1 MNNTIKK
8 AVFFFISLIIIWL
21 FPILFAELLPLSA
34 EGIQILAIFIA
45 AILLWLTVGIDWTS
59 IFILLAIPTVIPSI
73 GIAGVMS
80 ASLGNNTIAFLIFS
94 CILTYALSSSGF
106 LRRAALWFVNSK
118 IGQKSHWHFAF
129 MYFLSILII
138 GSFIAPTV
146 LFVLYFAL
154 AKEIYEV
161 CSLKEDSSFAK
172 MLMIGTAIFTS
183 ISCAMTPIAHTFP
196 LMAIG
201 FYETATGEIISWGK
215 YMLIGIPV
223 GILLSAFVFGILYLG
238 FKKKIAAEGFN
249 AFKLAPMGK
258 VSLIEKESIIV
269 FGLVVVLWLIM
280 GIAPNLIPGLKEAT
294 TTAPPMFGIVILCAL
309 GALNFKEAITK
320 GVPWQSIIL
329 CAATLVIGK
338 YLTSAEFGITDYFAS
353 LVAPLTTNASA
364 FSLILIVVAF
374 AIIMT
379 NLMSNIVTTTVAY
392 NILTPIIIT
401 TGLIHPQLS
410 TILIGMAASLAFA
423 TPPAIAHVALA
434 AGSGYADS
442 KDMLKYGGL
451 TSIAAIVIVTLLG
464 FVFKGVF

>member
-8 AVFFFISLIIIWL
+8 TVFFLISLLIIWL

-59 IFILLAIPTVIPSI
+59 IFILLVIPTVIPSI

-280 GIAPNLIPGLKEAT
+280 GIAPNLIPGLKEST

-329 CAATLVIGK
+329 CAATLVLGK
-338 YLTSAEFGITDYFAS
+338 YLTSADFGITNYFAS

-401 TGLIHPQLS
+401 TGLINPQLS

-423 TPPAIAHVALA
+423 TPPAIAHIALA

>member
-8 AVFFFISLIIIWL
+8 TVFFLISLIIIWL

-34 EGIQILAIFIA
+34 EGTQILAIFIA

-59 IFILLAIPTVIPSI
+59 IFILLVIPTVIPSI

-280 GIAPNLIPGLKEAT
+280 GIAPSLIPGLKEAT

-338 YLTSAEFGITDYFAS
+338 YLTSADFGITDYFAS
-353 LVAPLTTNASA
+353 LVAPLTINASA

-401 TGLIHPQLS
+401 TGLINPQLS

-423 TPPAIAHVALA
+423 TPPAIAHIALA

>member
-1 MNNTIKK
+1 MNKIIKK
-8 AVFFFISLIIIWL
+8 NIFLLISLLIIWL
-21 FPILFAELLPLSA
+21 FPILFSEFLLLPT
-34 EGIQILAIFIA
+34 EGTQMLAIFIA
-45 AILLWLTVGIDWTS
+45 AILLWLTVGIDWAS
-59 IFILLAIPTVIPSI
+59 IFILLIIPTVISSI
-73 GIAGVMS
+73 GIAEVMS

-161 CSLKEDSSFAK
+161 CSLKENSSFAK

-201 FYETATGEIISWGK
+201 FYETETGEIISWGK

-258 VSLIEKESIIV
+258 MTLIEKESMVV
-269 FGLVVVLWLIM
+269 FAFVVVLWLIM
-280 GIAPNLIPGLKEAT
+280 GITPDLIPGLKEAT
-294 TTAPPMFGIVILCAL
+294 TTAPPMLGIVVLCAL
-309 GALNFKEAITK
+309 GALNFKEAVTE

-338 YLTSAEFGITDYFAS
+338 YLTSTEFGITDYFAS
-353 LVAPLTTNASA
+353 LVAPLTINASA
-364 FSLILIVVAF
+364 FSLILIIVAF
-374 AIIMT
+374 AIVMT

-410 TILIGMAASLAFA
+410 TILIGMAASLAFS
-423 TPPAIAHVALA
+423 TPPAIAHIALA
-434 AGSGYADS
+434 AGSGYANS

-451 TSIAAIVIVTLLG
+451 TSIAAIIIVTLLG
-464 FVFKGVF
+464 FTFKGVF

>member
-8 AVFFFISLIIIWL
+8 TVFFLISLIIIWL

-34 EGIQILAIFIA
+34 EGTQILAIFIA

-59 IFILLAIPTVIPSI
+59 IFILLVIPTVIPSI

-338 YLTSAEFGITDYFAS
+338 YLTSADFGITNYFAS
-353 LVAPLTTNASA
+353 LVAPLTINASA

-401 TGLIHPQLS
+401 TGLINPQLS

-423 TPPAIAHVALA
+423 TPPAIAHIALA

>member
-1 MNNTIKK
+1 MNKIIKK
-8 AVFFFISLIIIWL
+8 NIFLLISLLIIWL
-21 FPILFAELLPLSA
+21 FPILFVELLPLPT
-34 EGIQILAIFIA
+34 EGTQMLAIFIA

-73 GIAGVMS
+73 GIAEVMS

-154 AKEIYEV
+154 VKEIYEV

-280 GIAPNLIPGLKEAT
+280 GIVPNLIPGLKEAT
-294 TTAPPMFGIVILCAL
+294 TTAPPMFGIVILCVL

-353 LVAPLTTNASA
+353 LVAPLTNDVSA
-364 FSLILIVVAF
+364 FGLILIIVAF

-392 NILTPIIIT
+392 NILTPIVIT
-401 TGLIHPQLS
+401 TGLINPQLS

-423 TPPAIAHVALA
+423 TPPAIAHIALA

-442 KDMLKYGGL
+442 KDILKYGGL

>member
-8 AVFFFISLIIIWL
+8 TVFFLISLLIIWL

-59 IFILLAIPTVIPSI
+59 IFILLVIPTVIPSI

-329 CAATLVIGK
+329 CAATLVLGK
-338 YLTSAEFGITDYFAS
+338 YLTSADFGITNYFAS

-401 TGLIHPQLS
+401 TGLINPQLS

-423 TPPAIAHVALA
+423 TPPAIAHIALA

>member
-8 AVFFFISLIIIWL
+8 TVFFLISLIIIWL

-34 EGIQILAIFIA
+34 EGTQILAIFIA

-59 IFILLAIPTVIPSI
+59 IFILLVIPTVIPSI

-329 CAATLVIGK
+329 CAATLVLGK
-338 YLTSAEFGITDYFAS
+338 YLTSADFGITNYFAS
-353 LVAPLTTNASA
+353 LVAPLTINASA

-401 TGLIHPQLS
+401 TGLINPQLS

-423 TPPAIAHVALA
+423 TPPAIAHIALA

>member
-8 AVFFFISLIIIWL
+8 TVFFLISLLIIWL
-21 FPILFAELLPLSA
+21 FPILFAELLPLPI
-34 EGIQILAIFIA
+34 EGTQILAIFIA

-129 MYFLSILII
+129 MYFLSILVI

-329 CAATLVIGK
+329 CAATLVLGK
-338 YLTSAEFGITDYFAS
+338 YLTSADFGITNYFAS

-364 FSLILIVVAF
+364 FSLILIIVTF

-401 TGLIHPQLS
+401 TGLINPQLS

-423 TPPAIAHVALA
+423 TPPAIAHIALA

>member
-8 AVFFFISLIIIWL
+8 TVFFFISLLIIWL
-21 FPILFAELLPLSA
+21 FPILFAELLPLST

-59 IFILLAIPTVIPSI
+59 IFILLVIPTVIPSI

-338 YLTSAEFGITDYFAS
+338 YLTSADFGITDYFAS

-401 TGLIHPQLS
+401 TGLINPQLS

-423 TPPAIAHVALA
+423 TPSAIAHIALA

-451 TSIAAIVIVTLLG
+451 TSIAAIIIVTLLG
-464 FVFKGVF
+464 FAFKGVF

>member
-1 MNNTIKK
+1 MKKTIQKNI
-8 AVFFFISLIIIWL
+8 FFLISILVIWL
-21 FPILFAELLPLSA
+21 FPLFFTKLTLSIEA
-34 EGIQILAIFIA
+34 SQMLAIFIA
-45 AILLWLTVGIDWTS
+45 AIFLWLTIGIDWTS
-59 IFILLAIPTVIPSI
+59 IFILLTIPILIPSI
-73 GIAGVMS
+73 SISEVMA

-223 GILLSAFVFGILYLG
+223 GILLSAFVFGILYFG

-294 TTAPPMFGIVILCAL
+294 TTAPPMFGIVILCVL

-338 YLTSAEFGITDYFAS
+338 YLTSADFGITDYFAS

-401 TGLIHPQLS
+401 TGLINPQLS

-423 TPPAIAHVALA
+423 TPPAIAHIALA
-434 AGSGYADS
+434 AGSGYANS

-451 TSIAAIVIVTLLG
+451 TSIAAIVIVTLFG
-464 FVFKGVF
+464 FTFKGVF

>member
-59 IFILLAIPTVIPSI
+59 IFILLVIPTVIPSI

-338 YLTSAEFGITDYFAS
+338 YLTSADFGITDYFAS

-401 TGLIHPQLS
+401 TGLINPQLS

-423 TPPAIAHVALA
+423 TPPAIAHIALA

-451 TSIAAIVIVTLLG
+451 TSVAAIVIVTLLG
-464 FVFKGVF
+464 FAFKGVF

>member
-8 AVFFFISLIIIWL
+8 TVFFFISLIIIWL

-59 IFILLAIPTVIPSI
+59 IFILLVIPTVIPSI

-280 GIAPNLIPGLKEAT
+280 GIAPSLIPGLKEAT

-338 YLTSAEFGITDYFAS
+338 YLTSADFGITDYFAS
-353 LVAPLTTNASA
+353 LVAPLTINASA

-401 TGLIHPQLS
+401 TGLINPQLS

-423 TPPAIAHVALA
+423 TPPAIAHIALA

>member
-1 MNNTIKK
+1 MKKTIKK
-8 AVFFFISLIIIWL
+8 NIFFLISILVIWL
-21 FPILFAELLPLSA
+21 FPLFFTKLTLSIEA
-34 EGIQILAIFIA
+34 SQMLAIFIA
-45 AILLWLTVGIDWTS
+45 AIFLWLTIGIDWTS
-59 IFILLAIPTVIPSI
+59 IFILLTIPILIPSI
-73 GIAGVMS
+73 SISEVM
-80 ASLGNNTIAFLIFS
+80 AVSLGNNTIAFLIFS

-320 GVPWQSIIL
+320 GVPWQSTIL

-338 YLTSAEFGITDYFAS
+338 YLTSADFGITNYFAS
-353 LVAPLTTNASA
+353 LVAPLTINASA

-401 TGLIHPQLS
+401 TGLINPQLS

-423 TPPAIAHVALA
+423 TPPAIAHIALA

>member
-8 AVFFFISLIIIWL
+8 TVFFFISLIIIWL